1 MRLSAEPSTSPPDYD
16 FTHQIRVR
24 FVETD
29 AMGIVHHSNYLAYFE
44 ETRVAFLAHIGHPFT
59 EWRQA
64 GLESPV
70 LESFVAY
77 RQPLRFDDVVT
88 VHVALADVTRATF
101 QMAYLITV
109 DDIAHS
115 TGVTV
120 HGCVSAATGR
130 PKRLPPWLVAMG

>member
-1 MRLSAEPSTSPPDYD
+1 
-16 FTHQIRVR
+16 
-24 FVETD
+24 
-29 AMGIVHHSNYLAYFE
+29 
-44 ETRVAFLAHIGHPFT
+44 
-59 EWRQA
+59 
-64 GLESPV
+64 V

-130 PKRLPPWLVAMG
+130 PTRLPPWLVAMG